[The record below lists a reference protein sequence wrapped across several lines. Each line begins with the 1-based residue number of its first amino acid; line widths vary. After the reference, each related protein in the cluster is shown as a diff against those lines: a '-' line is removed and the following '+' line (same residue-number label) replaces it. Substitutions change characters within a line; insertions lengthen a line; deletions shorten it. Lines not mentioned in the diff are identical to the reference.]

1 MPFKR
6 YFQSELTALRQ
17 DGKRLAERNPAL
29 ASSLGDSGRDP
40 DVDRLLESFAFL
52 TGRLRQKIDDDLPE
66 LTHSLMNLL
75 WPNYM
80 RPLPSFSM
88 LQFQP
93 LKDAA
98 GLQVPRNTPVQAKKV
113 QGVHCQFRTAYDT
126 EVLPLALNALNYA
139 ASGDGVTLTLQLG
152 MTSEKAFDLLLLKRL
167 RLHLAGEKYI
177 SQTLY
182 LDLLHYLKSIDIV
195 LLDAAGK
202 PVSDDSGQDLR
213 PLRLGPEH
221 VRPVGFAEEQ
231 ALIPY
236 PLNTF
241 RGYRYLQEYFAF
253 ADKFMFVDLDGLDCI
268 KRVPQAL
275 LKQTRGLE
283 LRFTIQKADVQ
294 RVPATLENVR
304 LYCTPVANLFQ
315 HDANPITLDGKQAQ
329 YSLRPHELEPNH
341 CGIFSVD
348 AVTSLQSGN
357 KHAEHYV
364 PFESFEHD
372 HGAGASKPRP
382 HYSVRHQP
390 SLKGQGLDTYL
401 SFSQGTVGQSLTVSV
416 ELTCTNQ
423 NLPLQLK
430 KGDISERCTGTP
442 KDIVF
447 SNITPATPSYAPPL
461 HSDYLWK
468 LISNMSLNYLS
479 LANVNALRVILE
491 TYDLPR
497 YYDQQADR
505 TSRKKLDGLTHIGHT
520 YGSRLFRGLPVRGIS
535 TELTMNPDNYE
546 CEGAMYLF
554 ACVLNEFFALYTSIN
569 SFHQLHVK
577 STQGQEYTWTPRMGL
592 QPLI

>member
-1 MPFKR
+1 MPFKH

-29 ASSLGDSGRDP
+29 ASSLGDNGRDP

-80 RPLPSFSM
+80 RPLPAFSM

-93 LKDAA
+93 LKNSA
-98 GLQVPRNTPVQAKKV
+98 GLQVPRNTPIQSKEV

-126 EVLPLALNALNYA
+126 EVLPLRLNALNYVVT
-139 ASGDGVTLTLQLG
+139 GDGVTLTLRLG
-152 MTSEKAFDLLLLKRL
+152 MTSDDSLGQLSLNRL

-182 LDLLHYLKSIDIV
+182 LDLLNHLKSIDIV
-195 LLDAAGK
+195 LLDADGK
-202 PVSDDSGQDLR
+202 PLNDGHEQNPR
-213 PLRLGPEH
+213 PLRLGPER
-221 VRPVGFAEEQ
+221 VRPVGFAEEE

-253 ADKFMFVDLDGLDCI
+253 PDKFMFVDLDGLDC
-268 KRVPQAL
+268 VTLLPEAF
-275 LKQTRGLE
+275 LKQARGLE
-283 LRFTIQKADVQ
+283 LCFRIEKTDVQ
-294 RVPATLENVR
+294 RIHATTENVR
-304 LYCTPVANLFQ
+304 LYCTPVVNLFQ
-315 HDANPITLDGKQAQ
+315 HDASPITQDGRQAR
-329 YSLRPHELEPNH
+329 YLVMPHELDPQH

-348 AVTSLQSGN
+348 SVTSHQSGI
-357 KHAEHYV
+357 KHSEHYV

-372 HGAGASKPRP
+372 HGAEASKARP
-382 HYSVRHQP
+382 HYSVRHQS
-390 SLKGQGLDTYL
+390 SLHSNGMDTYL
-401 SFSQGTVGQSLTVSV
+401 SFSQGPVGESLTMSI

-430 KGDISERCTGTP
+430 VGDICERCTGTP
-442 KDIVF
+442 KDIAF
-447 SNITPATPSYAPPL
+447 SNITVATASYAPPL

-497 YYDQQADR
+497 HYDQQAAK
-505 TSRKKLDGLTHIGHT
+505 TSRKKLQSLMSIGHT

-535 TELTMNPDNYE
+535 TELNMNSDNYE

-554 ACVLNEFFALYTSIN
+554 AGVLNEFFALYTSIN
-569 SFHQLHVK
+569 SFHQLTVK
-577 STQGQEYTWTPRMGL
+577 STKGQEYTWTPRMGL